1 MAARKTAFIGL
12 GVMGYPMAGHQ
23 RSAGHDVRVYNRS
36 AARAAK
42 WTREHKG
49 RSARTPALAAK
60 GAEIV
65 CLCVGDD
72 DDVRSVVY
80 GKDGVLAGMAE
91 GSILI
96 DHSTG
101 SAELARELAEACGQR
116 GVGFLDAPVSG
127 GQMGAENGRLAIMV
141 GGKAAHYKKARV
153 VMDAYAKAVN
163 LMGPAGCGQLTK
175 MVNQICILGVVQSLS
190 EGINF
195 AKRAGL
201 DPFQVIEVVSEGAA
215 RSFQM
220 DMRAKTMIEGK
231 FNFGFAVDLMRKDIG
246 ICLDEAN
253 RNGAPLPITAI
264 IDQFYKDIQVNG
276 GGRLDNTALVKRL
289 YDMPG
294 ARSSMPKPAMEKSA
308 AKKAPA

>member
-1 MAARKTAFIGL
+1 
-12 GVMGYPMAGHQ
+12 
-23 RSAGHDVRVYNRS
+23 
-36 AARAAK
+36 
-42 WTREHKG
+42 
-49 RSARTPALAAK
+49 
-60 GAEIV
+60 
-65 CLCVGDD
+65 
-72 DDVRSVVY
+72 
-80 GKDGVLAGMAE
+80 
-91 GSILI
+91 
-96 DHSTG
+96 
-101 SAELARELAEACGQR
+101 
-116 GVGFLDAPVSG
+116 
-127 GQMGAENGRLAIMV
+127 MGAENGRLINMV

-163 LMGPAGCGQLTK
+163 LMGPAVCGQLTK

-195 AKRAGL
+195 AKRAGH

-294 ARSSMPKPAMEKSA
+294 ARSSMPKPAMKSPRRKKRPRKVARCKKAMA
-308 AKKAPA
+308 AKKEIGQKSVGLAITRFLERFSTVLHQEGLSHGGLFLRFKIQA